1 MDPRGDLQI
10 REIIGDEGESFSHT
24 IPQGK
29 AGGVNN
35 MLSYDEELCLSPAG
49 GWLFTIVYPKAD
61 NSLVLTHS
69 LLYH

>member
-10 REIIGDEGESFSHT
+10 REIIGDEGESFLRT

-35 MLSYDEELCLSPAG
+35 VG
-49 GWLFTIVYPKAD
+49 V
-61 NSLVLTHS
+61 
-69 LLYH
+69 